1 APGDDIEAGAQA
13 GEYVQHTQ
21 VGVGLDRKAHQM
33 GYAVQRLVPG
43 QVGLLYGAAG
53 VDVAGSA
60 VLRGDAG
67 QGNVF
72 GVQLAVAVLEFTHAG
87 FQFSV
92 GCWIRASRAGST
104 GWPSV
109 SSGR

>member
-1 APGDDIEAGAQA
+1 ALPATSTPAAPLNRPTWPGIRRWTA
-13 GEYVQHTQ
+13 YPQ
-21 VGVGLDRKAHQM
+21 VGVGLDRKAHQV
-33 GYAVQRLVPG
+33 GYAVQRLIPG
-43 QVGLLYGAAG
+43 QVGLFYGAAG

-92 GCWIRASRAGST
+92 
-104 GWPSV
+104 
-109 SSGR
+109 